1 MVHDQKSKI
10 APNLFDKLA
19 EVKFKLKLYIMSNL
33 INTYL
38 AGGVEYM
45 HPITLLFL
53 FNLGVIAF
61 VIFNHSKRKSID
73 KKWIETIKHLGGLAL
88 AVGTIGTLISLFFAF
103 NALEASK
110 EVIPFP
116 VIMGGLK
123 VALINILYG
132 LFIFLI
138 SMVVYVAMKLKFR

>member
-1 MVHDQKSKI
+1 
-10 APNLFDKLA
+10 
-19 EVKFKLKLYIMSNL
+19 MSNL
-33 INTYL
+33 INTYR

-53 FNLGVIAF
+53 SNLGV
-61 VIFNHSKRKSID
+61 VIYVVFNLLKKKSID

-110 EVIPFP
+110 EIIPFP
-116 VIMGGLK
+116 IIMGGLK

-132 LFIFLI
+132 LFVFII
-138 SMVVYVAMKLKFR
+138 SMIVYVAMKLKMQGNSVTS